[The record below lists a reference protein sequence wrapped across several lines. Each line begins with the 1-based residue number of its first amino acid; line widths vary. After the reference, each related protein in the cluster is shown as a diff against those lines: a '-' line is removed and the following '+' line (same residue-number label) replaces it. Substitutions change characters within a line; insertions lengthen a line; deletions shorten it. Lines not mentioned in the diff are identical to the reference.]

1 MLSLTEKFE
10 RDIQQNHSTVYPLII
25 IDDTYYIST
34 IEEVII
40 SNDEPLKFKDYGL
53 KISNIKE
60 SIDVQSHSFK
70 ISNVTLTLSNY
81 EKDGLR
87 LSDTLSDKINKYV
100 NAYYKTQSCQTLEDC
115 LLAYRGVIKRVT
127 HDNSKITITL
137 EDLTDVKTHKDVP
150 IANLGYSNK
159 VLSKD
164 YINRPIP
171 ITYGEVDK
179 APVIPLMSKNEFGKS
194 LINIIADDVDEISDV
209 DRGIMIEKFDIV
221 KEKPELFF

>member
-40 SNDEPLKFKDYGL
+40 SNNEPLKFKDYGL

-60 SIDVQSHSFK
+60 SIDVKSHSFK

-87 LSDTLSDKINKYV
+87 KAAQNVGDALLDELTITGSVDICKEKINEMIKNTKLKTIILGFDMPRDKYTDDFFT
-100 NAYYKTQSCQTLEDC
+100 KLDK
-115 LLAYRGVIKRVT
+115 LMK
-127 HDNSKITITL
+127 
-137 EDLTDVKTHKDVP
+137 DLQ
-150 IANLGYSNK
+150 
-159 VLSKD
+159 
-164 YINRPIP
+164 
-171 ITYGEVDK
+171 
-179 APVIPLMSKNEFGKS
+179 
-194 LINIIADDVDEISDV
+194 
-209 DRGIMIEKFDIV
+209 
-221 KEKPELFF
+221 

>member
-40 SNDEPLKFKDYGL
+40 SNNEPLKFKDYGL

-100 NAYYKTQSCQTLEDC
+100 NAYYKTQSCQTLF
-115 LLAYRGVIKRVT
+115 I
-127 HDNSKITITL
+127 
-137 EDLTDVKTHKDVP
+137 
-150 IANLGYSNK
+150 
-159 VLSKD
+159 
-164 YINRPIP
+164 
-171 ITYGEVDK
+171 
-179 APVIPLMSKNEFGKS
+179 S
-194 LINIIADDVDEISDV
+194 L
-209 DRGIMIEKFDIV
+209 
-221 KEKPELFF
+221 